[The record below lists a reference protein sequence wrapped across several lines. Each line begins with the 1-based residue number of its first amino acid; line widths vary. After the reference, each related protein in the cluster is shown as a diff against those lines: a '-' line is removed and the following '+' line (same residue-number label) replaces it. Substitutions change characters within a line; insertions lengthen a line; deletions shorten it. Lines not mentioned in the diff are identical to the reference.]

1 MIVARSRM
9 VRFSKQA
16 LNYVLLV
23 VLAFIVLFPILWLV
37 SSAFKTPAQQYEWPP
52 RFLPS
57 PIYLGNFASLFKVM
71 PMPIYLMNTL
81 VIAVF
86 SVIGMCISSSLAAFA
101 TARMNFHGRNVLFAM
116 LMMTLM
122 IPYAIT
128 MIPSFFI
135 FTRLKWIDTFLPLIV
150 PNFFGGAF
158 MIFLLRQAYRS
169 IPQEMMDAAQLDGA
183 SYFKIYWL
191 IFIPLTI
198 PIMVT
203 VALLTFLWSWNDL
216 LGPLIY
222 LNDPQLY
229 TVQRGLSQL
238 TGRSGTGIDR
248 RGIIMAGSLLGM
260 LPMLVIY
267 LFGQRYFIQ
276 GLTRSGSKG

>member
-1 MIVARSRM
+1 MKNRK
-9 VRFSKQA
+9 VRPIKLIQQG
-16 LNYVLLV
+16 LTYLLLI
-23 VLAFIVLFPILWLV
+23 VLAFIMLFPILWLV

-52 RFLPS
+52 RFLPA
-57 PIYLGNFASLFKVM
+57 PIYFGNFASLFKVM
-71 PMPIYLMNTL
+71 PMPTYLYNTSI
-81 VIAVF
+81 IAIF
-86 SVIGMCISSSLAAFA
+86 SVIGMCTSSSLAAFA
-101 TARMNFHGRNVLFAM
+101 IARMRFRGREVLFAI

-128 MIPSFFI
+128 MIPTFFI
-135 FTRLKWIDTFLPLIV
+135 FTKLKWIDTFLPLIV
-150 PNFFGGAF
+150 PNFFGSAF
-158 MIFLLRQAYRS
+158 MIFLLRQAYRG
-169 IPQEMMDAAQLDGA
+169 IPQDLIDAAHLDGA
-183 SYFKIYWL
+183 TYFQIYWQ

-222 LNDPQLY
+222 LNNPELY
-229 TVQRGLSQL
+229 TVQRGLSLL

-276 GLTRSGSKG
+276 GLTRSGIKG

>member
-1 MIVARSRM
+1 
-9 VRFSKQA
+9 
-16 LNYVLLV
+16 
-23 VLAFIVLFPILWLV
+23 
-37 SSAFKTPAQQYEWPP
+37 
-52 RFLPS
+52 
-57 PIYLGNFASLFKVM
+57 
-71 PMPIYLMNTL
+71 
-81 VIAVF
+81 
-86 SVIGMCISSSLAAFA
+86 
-101 TARMNFHGRNVLFAM
+101 
-116 LMMTLM
+116 
-122 IPYAIT
+122 
-128 MIPSFFI
+128 
-135 FTRLKWIDTFLPLIV
+135 V